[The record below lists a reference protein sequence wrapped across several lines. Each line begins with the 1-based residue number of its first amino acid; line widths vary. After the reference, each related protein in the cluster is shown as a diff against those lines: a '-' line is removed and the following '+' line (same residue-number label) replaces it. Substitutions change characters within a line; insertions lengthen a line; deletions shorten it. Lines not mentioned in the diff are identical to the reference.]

1 MSPNGHETSVSP
13 TSHVPIQLRSQPSAS
28 RRRSRSA
35 ASPAYFTNIS
45 STPHTSDPIKAPDDD
60 DAKVDF
66 ETAISAFLRLDE
78 SAPRSA
84 SGPVFQ
90 YYLDVKTEVDGDE
103 DFVSIA
109 SPEDVWSHVRLGGEV
124 SVQREDAHGDRQV
137 YVSVECECAWE
148 PEHGLQIV
156 FRRGSSVS
164 KVGPFDSHLTN
175 VSAFDRADLADVVYC
190 RLGQWALLMPGLTGS
205 PSPGAQVVG
214 GSGRSRR

>member
-1 MSPNGHETSVSP
+1 MEIPGLGPVTVDADFGDY
-13 TSHVPIQLRSQPSAS
+13 VSQPLPVPVFGDALC
-28 RRRSRSA
+28 RFVVA
-35 ASPAYFTNIS
+35 GY
-45 STPHTSDPIKAPDDD
+45 DDD

-78 SAPRSA
+78 SALKSA

-90 YYLDVKTEVDGDE
+90 YYLDVKTEVGGDE

-109 SPEDVWSHVRLGGEV
+109 GPEDVWSHVRLGGEA

-175 VSAFDRADLADVVYC
+175 VSAFDRADLADVVYY
-190 RLGQWALLMPGLTGS
+190 RFG
-205 PSPGAQVVG
+205 
-214 GSGRSRR
+214 